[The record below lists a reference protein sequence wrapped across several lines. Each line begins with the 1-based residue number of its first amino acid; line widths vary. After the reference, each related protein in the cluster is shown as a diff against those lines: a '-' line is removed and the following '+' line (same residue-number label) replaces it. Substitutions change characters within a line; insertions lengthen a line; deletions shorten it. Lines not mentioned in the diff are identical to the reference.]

1 VQAAARIFREA
12 RRRKVFRT
20 GALYVVGAWL
30 VMQVADVIFPAFGIP
45 DAAIRALVWAAVAG
59 FPVALVFGWLFEIS
73 PDGIRRTLPADVE
86 SPDTPRPLTR
96 KDYIIL
102 AAFGVVTVGLIVQTA
117 HNVRAVPKDLSS
129 ATDRDVGSE
138 KTERLSNSIAVLPF
152 TNISSDRENDYF
164 CDGIA
169 EDILNKLSGVR
180 ELNVIGR
187 TSSFAFK
194 DSDFNAQRIS
204 AVLNVRYV
212 LQGSVRK
219 AGSQLRI
226 SAQLVDDH
234 GVQVWGE
241 SFDRQLRN
249 VFQIQSEIA
258 DAVGRIVAARIVQRR
273 PETVHQPLIEAYQ
286 HYLAGRELV
295 HARGGGDA
303 AAELQRA
310 VELDPEFADAYAELA
325 ISYLVSG
332 EPADWEA
339 RARAAIERAAQLA
352 PQLLRAQ
359 AAKGLLL
366 LVQKPPDPA
375 EAEQVLRELLEQ
387 DPSMSDALLWLN
399 NALNLQHRDAEARP
413 VLERAY
419 LVDPLHPS
427 IVASLSSL
435 LMNEGEVDRAVA
447 IMERQ
452 FEQPRPGFIVFRGLR
467 GYYVGRGQLARA
479 HDLVKTAI
487 LKSAVRSYAP
497 MVLDSAWFGDFA
509 ASQAWIERT
518 DQDYPNSQIT
528 RLMAV
533 HVLTWQGRSGEAMG
547 RLHAFM
553 DDEAQI
559 RPGSEN
565 EEDFALIAGG
575 LLSRGGEYEA
585 AVALL
590 EPVVDPEEPDD
601 DDWSPPVSA
610 IFGLNALA
618 WAYQHTGA
626 TDKATWLLVGY
637 LQKCA
642 QAAKSGKYRNGR
654 ALEHCAEAHLLLGH
668 DDEALA
674 ELEKAVDA
682 GWREYYLR
690 LHDPYWAR
698 LKDNPR
704 YRRLMTKIKADVDRQ
719 HTEAVAQD
727 RKDNFAARLETV
739 RKARLGAQYRP
750 WSQAARD

>member
-30 VMQVADVIFPAFGIP
+30 VMQVADVLFPAFGIP
-45 DAAIRALVWAAVAG
+45 GAAIRALVWAVVAG

-73 PDGIRRTLPADVE
+73 LDGIRRTLPADVE
-86 SPDTPRPLTR
+86 SPDAPRPLTR

-102 AAFGVVTVGLIVQTA
+102 AVFGVVTVGLIVQTG
-117 HNVRAVPKDLSS
+117 HSVRAVPKDLSRV
-129 ATDRDVGSE
+129 TDRDVGSD
-138 KTERLSNSIAVLPF
+138 KTGRLGNSIAVLPF
-152 TNISSDRENDYF
+152 ANISSDRENDYF

-194 DSDFNAQRIS
+194 DSDFNAQRIG

-219 AGSQLRI
+219 VGGQLRI

-249 VFQIQSEIA
+249 VFEIQSEIA
-258 DAVGRIVAARIVQRR
+258 DAVTRIVAARIVQGH
-273 PETVHQPLIEAYQ
+273 PETVHQPPIEAYQ
-286 HYLAGRELV
+286 HYLAGREFV
-295 HARGGGDA
+295 HARDGAGA

-325 ISYLVSG
+325 ISHLLSG

-339 RARAAIERAAQLA
+339 RARAAIERATQLA

-375 EAEQVLRELLEQ
+375 AAEQVLRELLEQ
-387 DPSMSDALLWLN
+387 DPSMSDALLWLH
-399 NALNLQHRDAEARP
+399 NALQLQRRDAEARP

-419 LVDPLHPS
+419 LVDPLHPA
-427 IVASLSSL
+427 IVGNLSGL

-452 FEQPRPGFIVFRGLR
+452 LEQPRPGFIVYLGLR

-479 HDLVKTAI
+479 HELAKTAI
-487 LKSAVRSYAP
+487 LKGAAPAYAP
-497 MVLDSAWFGDFA
+497 MVFDSAWFGDFA

-518 DQDYPNSQIT
+518 QQDYPDFEMN

-533 HVLTWQGRSGEAMG
+533 HVLTWQGRSDEAMR
-547 RLHAFM
+547 RLHSFM
-553 DDEAQI
+553 DEAQI
-559 RPGSEN
+559 RPGIEDT
-565 EEDFALIAGG
+565 DFALIAGG
-575 LLSRGGEYEA
+575 LLSRGGEYET
-585 AVALL
+585 AVTLL
-590 EPVVDPEEPDD
+590 EPVVNPDDPGD

-642 QAAKSGKYRNGR
+642 QAEKSGKYRSGR
-654 ALEHCAEAHLLLGH
+654 TLEHCAEAHLLLGH
-668 DDEALA
+668 DDQALA
-674 ELEKAVDA
+674 WLEKAVNA

-704 YRRLMTKIKADVDRQ
+704 YRKLMATVKADVDRQ
-719 HTEAVAQD
+719 HAEALAQD

-750 WSQAARD
+750 WSQAAQN